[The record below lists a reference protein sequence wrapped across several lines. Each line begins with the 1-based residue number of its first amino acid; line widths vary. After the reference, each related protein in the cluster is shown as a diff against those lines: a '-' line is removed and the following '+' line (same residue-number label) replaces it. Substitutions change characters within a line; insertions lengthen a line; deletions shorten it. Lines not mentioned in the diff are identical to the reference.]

1 MRARNCK
8 CRLLLLALSTLSSVA
23 HAQDERPPLGVLPAP
38 EDELVDPRLKRS
50 WGELPPR
57 TFVATTVDVGFVY
70 ARPRVS
76 LGYGRPFTSWLGI
89 DANPIAS
96 SAGLGLYGGLRFE
109 IPHFDLRI
117 GPRYFFAFQHT
128 YLEPEESYRRLDLE
142 TAGGQRAVTL
152 TYESELD
159 ANLPLGPGEL
169 LARGS
174 VSYVTGVPRD
184 QYVFEETLHVIVK
197 PPLIWRARG
206 GYAFHFGPSGQHSIG
221 VVVDVLDV
229 PKRDDSLTLR
239 VGPVLRLLLS
249 RRVEVRGSFVVTV
262 VSPDSIGL
270 VGGDFTELGVRY
282 RWASE

>member
-1 MRARNCK
+1 MRACNCA
-8 CRLLLLALSTLSSVA
+8 CLLLALSTLSSVA
-23 HAQDERPPLGVLPAP
+23 CAQDERPPLGILPTA
-38 EDELVDPRLKRS
+38 EDELVDPRMQRS
-50 WGELPPR
+50 WGELPAR
-57 TFVATTVDVGFVY
+57 AFVATTVDVGFVY

-96 SAGLGLYGGLRFE
+96 SAGLGMYGGLRFE
-109 IPHFDLRI
+109 IPHLDLRV
-117 GPRYFFAFQHT
+117 GPRYFLAFQHT
-128 YLEPEESYRRLDLE
+128 YLEPEPSYRRLDLE

-159 ANLPLGPGEL
+159 ANLLFGPGEL

-197 PPLIWRARG
+197 PPLIWRARA
-206 GYAFHFGPSGQHSIG
+206 GYAFRFGPSGQHSIG
-221 VVVDVLDV
+221 FVVDVLDV
-229 PKRDDSLTLR
+229 PKRDDSITLR
-239 VGPVLRLLLS
+239 VGPLLRLLLS
-249 RRVEVRGSFVVTV
+249 RRVEVRGSFVVSV
-262 VSPDSIGL
+262 ASPDSIGL